1 MKKKSWFYKL
11 TKMKKNSAKT
21 IIASC
26 LIGFL
31 MNSCNN
37 SPTEKVEDVK
47 EATKDLINAEA
58 DLEQAEYD
66 SINDFRIF
74 KESIQLKLDENQKI
88 VSELKL
94 KLNSKGKAERDI
106 DEVKINKLEK
116 RNSDLRLKIENY
128 EQGPEQ
134 KWALFKVEFNNEMN
148 DLGKSISEMAEN
160 NMKK

>member
-1 MKKKSWFYKL
+1 
-11 TKMKKNSAKT
+11 
-21 IIASC
+21 
-26 LIGFL
+26 

-94 KLNSKGKAERDI
+94 KLNSKGKVERDI

-128 EQGPEQ
+128 EQGP
-134 KWALFKVEFNNEMN
+134 
-148 DLGKSISEMAEN
+148 
-160 NMKK
+160 